1 MRKNDVSNMQIC
13 TCTRILQ
20 EKDRRRLVRENFL
33 VFQEAMKRI
42 LSSKTTNRRARW
54 RSERESN
61 THTHIILA
69 TSCWLLRLQGSWLK
83 RNTVKP

>member
-33 VFQEAMKRI
+33 VFQEAMKRT

-61 THTHIILA
+61 THTHILSWPHLA
-69 TSCWLLRLQGSWLK
+69 GFCGCEDRG
-83 RNTVKP
+83 